1 MFVLGVKTL
10 VSAKDPV
17 YSSLSQSS
25 VESKLFQAS
34 MYTVYHIDVICL
46 I

>member
-34 MYTVYHIDVICL
+34 IYTVYRIDVTCL